1 MNRAYRALVVDD
13 EELARAVVKEHLAL
27 HPEIELVG
35 ECANGFEAVK
45 AVADLQPDL
54 LFLDIQMP
62 KLDGFEV
69 LELIDDP
76 KTRNRHPAV
85 VFITAFDQH
94 ALKAFEAH
102 AVDYV
107 LKPFSESRFEEA
119 LTKAKAKADA
129 GVPTVA
135 HPAELSAKAREAWP
149 LERIVVRDGSKV
161 SLIPLA
167 KLDYVQGADD
177 YVELKSEGRSFLKQQ
192 TMASLES
199 QLDPSRFLRIHRS
212 VILQMDRL
220 VRLEQLPSESW
231 VAVLS
236 DGTKLPVSK
245 SGMGR
250 VKEFLGETR

>member
-1 MNRAYRALVVDD
+1 
-13 EELARAVVKEHLAL
+13 
-27 HPEIELVG
+27 
-35 ECANGFEAVK
+35 
-45 AVADLQPDL
+45 
-54 LFLDIQMP
+54 
-62 KLDGFEV
+62 
-69 LELIDDP
+69 
-76 KTRNRHPAV
+76 
-85 VFITAFDQH
+85 
-94 ALKAFEAH
+94 
-102 AVDYV
+102 
-107 LKPFSESRFEEA
+107 
-119 LTKAKAKADA
+119 
-129 GVPTVA
+129 
-135 HPAELSAKAREAWP
+135 
-149 LERIVVRDGSKV
+149 V

>member
-1 MNRAYRALVVDD
+1 MSRSYRALVVDD
-13 EELARAVVKEHLAL
+13 EELARAVVKEHLAS
-27 HPEIELVG
+27 HPEVELVG

-45 AVADLQPDL
+45 AVSDHQPDL

-76 KTRNRHPAV
+76 KARNRHPAV

-119 LTKAKAKADA
+119 LAKAKAKADA
-129 GVPTVA
+129 GTPTVA

-149 LERIVVRDGSKV
+149 LERIVVRDGTKV

-177 YVELKSEGRSFLKQQ
+177 YVELRSEGRSFLKQQ

-231 VAVLS
+231 VAVLT

-245 SGMGR
+245 SGMAR

>member
-1 MNRAYRALVVDD
+1 MSRTYRALVVDD
-13 EELARAVVKEHLAL
+13 EELARAVVKEHLAG
-27 HPEIELVG
+27 HPDVEVVG
-35 ECANGFEAVK
+35 ECSNGFEAVK

-76 KTRNRHPAV
+76 KARRRHPAV

-107 LKPFSESRFEEA
+107 LKPFSDARFEEA
-119 LTKAKAKADA
+119 MAKARAKADA
-129 GVPTVA
+129 GTPTVA

-149 LERIVVRDGSKV
+149 LERIVVRDGAKV

-177 YVELKSEGRSFLKQQ
+177 YVELRSEGRSYLKQQ

-245 SGMGR
+245 SGMQR
-250 VKEFLGETR
+250 VKDFLGETR